1 MKIVT
6 VDQMQALERAA
17 AAAGTSTDT
26 LMENAGLAVARLSRE
41 AAGGA
46 AGVRVLV
53 LVGPG
58 NNGGDGLVAARRLS
72 RWGADVTAYLLR
84 PRRPEDTRLDEA
96 ARAGVSIL
104 HRTNDPKGRLLA
116 RELGRARVV
125 LDAVLGT
132 GRARPLEG
140 AVRDAMLATTA
151 ARAAN
156 PRLVVVGLDVP
167 TGMDADTGEVDPAC
181 PRADLTVTFGFPKT
195 GHFRFPGAAYVGRLE
210 VADIGISADLS
221 RHVDLEL
228 LTGGWVRERLPARP
242 SDSHKGTFGHALIV
256 AGSTSYAGAAYL
268 AAQAAAR
275 TGPGLVTLASP
286 RGTYPVLASKLTEV
300 IHLPLPQDE
309 DGRIQASAASVIG
322 ENLAHYS
329 SVVLGCGLGRSPG
342 LVRLLHDLLL
352 EEPRP
357 QAPVVIDAD
366 GLNNLARIP
375 GWWRQTGFPLVVTP
389 HPGEMATLTSV
400 PIPEVQSR
408 RVEAAREYAAKWR
421 AVVALK
427 GAHTVVASPDG
438 PCRVSPF
445 ANPGLSSGGTGD
457 VLTGIIGGLL
467 AQGLS
472 PEDAACCGVY
482 VHGLAGE
489 MAKERLGDAGM
500 LAGDLLSLLPAVVRD
515 ASLDRPA

>member
-6 VDQMQALERAA
+6 VDQMQALEEAS

-26 LMENAGLAVARLSRE
+26 LMENAGLAAARLSRE

-58 NNGGDGLVAARRLS
+58 NNGGDGLVAARHLR
-72 RWGADVTAYLLR
+72 RWGAEVTAYVLR

-96 ARAGVSIL
+96 ARAGVTIL
-104 HRTNDPKGRLLA
+104 HAGNEPEGRLLA
-116 RELGRARVV
+116 GELGRARVV
-125 LDAVLGT
+125 MDAVLGT

-140 AVRDAMLATTA
+140 EVRDAMLAVTS

-156 PRLVVVGLDVP
+156 PGLIVVGLDVP
-167 TGMDADTGEVDPAC
+167 TGMDADTGAVDPAC
-181 PRADLTVTFGFPKT
+181 PHADVTVSFGFPKT
-195 GHFRFPGAAYVGRLE
+195 GHFRFPGAAHVGRLE
-210 VADIGISADLS
+210 VLDIGISPDLS
-221 RHVDLEL
+221 RGLDLEL
-228 LTGGWVRERLPARP
+228 LTGDWVEQRLPDRP
-242 SDSHKGTFGHALIV
+242 PDSHKGTFGHVLIV

-268 AAQAAAR
+268 AAQATAR
-275 TGPGLVTLASP
+275 MGPGLVTLASP
-286 RGTYPVLASKLTEV
+286 RGIYPVLASKLTEV

-309 DGRIQASAASVIG
+309 DGRISDAAAGLIG
-322 ENLAHYS
+322 QSLSQYT
-329 SVVLGCGLGRSPG
+329 SVVLGCGFGRSSG
-342 LVRLLHDLLL
+342 LVELLRGLLL
-352 EEPRP
+352 EEPAPR
-357 QAPVVIDAD
+357 APVVVDAD
-366 GLNNLARIP
+366 GLNNLARTP
-375 GWWRQTGFPLVVTP
+375 EWWRRARFPLVVTP
-389 HPGEMATLTSV
+389 HPGEMATLTSLSTA
-400 PIPEVQSR
+400 EVQSR
-408 RVEAAREYAAKWR
+408 RVEVAREYAATWD

-482 VHGLAGE
+482 LHGLAGE
-489 MAKERLGDAGM
+489 MARERLGDAGM
-500 LAGDLLSLLPAVVRD
+500 LAGDLLSLLPTAVRD
-515 ASLDRPA
+515 ARLGRPA

>member
-6 VDQMQALERAA
+6 VDQMQALEEAS

-58 NNGGDGLVAARRLS
+58 NNGGDGLVAARHLR
-72 RWGADVTAYLLR
+72 RWGAEVTAYVLR

-96 ARAGVSIL
+96 AGAGVTVL
-104 HRTNDPKGRLLA
+104 HVNDDPQGRLLA
-116 RELGRARVV
+116 AALRRARVV

-140 AVRDAMLATTA
+140 EVRDAMLAATA

-156 PRLVVVGLDVP
+156 PGLIVVCLDVP
-167 TGMDADTGEVDPAC
+167 TGMDADTGAVDPAC
-181 PRADLTVTFGFPKT
+181 PRADLTVSFGFPKV
-195 GHFRFPGAAYVGRLE
+195 GHFRFPGAAYVGRLRI
-210 VADIGISADLS
+210 VDIGISPDLS
-221 RHVDLEL
+221 RHLDLEL
-228 LTGGWVRERLPARP
+228 LTGDWVGERLPDRP

-275 TGPGLVTLASP
+275 MGPGLVTLASP
-286 RGTYPVLASKLTEV
+286 RGIYPVLASKLTEV

-309 DGRIQASAASVIG
+309 DGRISAAAAGVVG
-322 ENLAHYS
+322 QNLAQYS
-329 SVVLGCGLGRSPG
+329 SVVLGCGFGRSAG
-342 LVRLLHDLLL
+342 LVELLQGLLV
-352 EEPRP
+352 EEPGPR
-357 QAPVVIDAD
+357 APVVVDAD

-375 GWWRQTGFPLVVTP
+375 EWWRRTGFPLVVTP
-389 HPGEMATLTSV
+389 HPGEMATLTSL
-400 PIPEVQSR
+400 PTAEVQSR
-408 RVEAAREYAAKWR
+408 RVEVAREYAAKWDV
-421 AVVALK
+421 VVALK

-438 PCRVSPF
+438 LCRVSPF

-482 VHGLAGE
+482 LHGMAGE
-489 MAKERLGDAGM
+489 MARERLGDAGM
-500 LAGDLLSLLPAVVRD
+500 LAGDLLSLLPAAVRD
-515 ASLDRPA
+515 VRLDRPA